1 MRVIYFLTIPRLI
14 VPSVPMINLSNIS
27 PNVSLGIF
35 LAASPIA
42 ANGMASGA

>member
-1 MRVIYFLTIPRLI
+1 MRVIYFLTIPRSI
-14 VPSVPMINLSNIS
+14 VLLVRMINLPTIS